1 MGAVAGGGGSALV
14 DDAEDVCRLCFKAG
28 VPITV
33 DGAHPDDV
41 DPSNGMIR
49 LSQVSQQDLTKR
61 GFSVQIVSRYSR
73 QQALAEPAR
82 KEAARKDKGR
92 DPAGFKLAGVLLAKV
107 GAIHSFRDEKGIQAF
122 RVIPDPTDDSDAHA
136 KVLLSPEM
144 KGAPYLK
151 WRRELV
157 NALGPM
163 RPVTVLPSRPAGP
176 RSRLFLAS
184 HRLLEKFV
192 SMFGRFR

>member
-1 MGAVAGGGGSALV
+1 MGAVAGGSGDALV

-33 DGAHPDDV
+33 DGEHPDDV
-41 DPSNGMIR
+41 DPLTGMIR

-82 KEAARKDKGR
+82 REAARKAKGK
-92 DPAGFKLAGVLLAKV
+92 DPAGFKLAGVLLARV
-107 GAIHSFRDEKGIQAF
+107 GTIHSFRDEKGVQAF
-122 RVIPDPTDDSDAHA
+122 RVIPDPTNDSDAHA

-157 NALGPM
+157 NTLGPM
-163 RPVTVLPSRPAGP
+163 RPVKVLPSHPAAA
-176 RSRLFLAS
+176 RSRVLLAPL
-184 HRLLEKFV
+184 RMLEKLV
-192 SMFGRFR
+192 SLLPRFR